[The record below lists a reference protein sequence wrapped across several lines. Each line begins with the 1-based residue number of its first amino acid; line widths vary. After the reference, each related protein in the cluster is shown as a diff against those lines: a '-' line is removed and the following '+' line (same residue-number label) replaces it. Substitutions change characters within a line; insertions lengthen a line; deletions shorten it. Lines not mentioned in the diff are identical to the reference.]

1 MPLQNRVDPF
11 GDLFADA
18 VRGLLMGNRGGRLH
32 DCQHK
37 LGARRWTS
45 KQWICCRLD
54 FNDRHRKV
62 WGDSYSELFFLD
74 EVAALAAG
82 HRPCFECRRKVAQV
96 FAALFLGGPRAADMD
111 RILHGERL
119 DGKFKRLHWRKIE
132 GLPDGTTIVVDGS
145 PVALRGQTAVAVDA
159 ARLQRNNTATAWCRC
174 RCTDAALDHRRTE
187 ARLPAFLAPER
198 GLNFQG
204 GSIGVVAGATGTP
217 WAQANSTVAIMIA
230 SMAATKAT
238 QAGQPPI
245 VQARPPSAA
254 PKLPPT

>member
-96 FAALFLGGPRAADMD
+96 FAALFPGGPRAADMD

-145 PVALRGQTAVAVDA
+145 PVAPCGKRLLRWTPRGYNGRIRRPRGVDVAV
-159 ARLQRNNTATAWCRC
+159 LT
-174 RCTDAALDHRRTE
+174 
-187 ARLPAFLAPER
+187 
-198 GLNFQG
+198 
-204 GSIGVVAGATGTP
+204 
-217 WAQANSTVAIMIA
+217 
-230 SMAATKAT
+230 
-238 QAGQPPI
+238 
-245 VQARPPSAA
+245 PPSIIAVLKRGYRPFWHPSA
-254 PKLPPT
+254 D